1 MASKKMKK
9 ALALGLGVGLGAKFL
24 AGKARAASIAA
35 NEAKEAG
42 FANTSKKFDYITK
55 KKTPE
60 TFLGKVK
67 KATKKI
73 IKENINL
80 GPGINATSKKG
91 GTLAG
96 DYGEAF
102 SDEFGMPKGAKAGKM
117 IKAVTGVHVEV
128 ESRGNKLAR
137 PKKTKIY

>member
-1 MASKKMKK
+1 MASKKLKK
-9 ALALGLGVGLGAKFL
+9 ALAIGIGAGLGAKFL
-24 AGKARAASIAA
+24 AGKARAASIAT

-42 FANTSKKFDYITK
+42 FANTSKKFNYITK
-55 KKTPE
+55 KSKPVVGSFGE
-60 TFLGKVK
+60 RVK

-96 DYGEAF
+96 DYGNAF
-102 SDEFGMPKGAKAGKM
+102 GDGISGGAKAGKM
-117 IKAVTGVHVEV
+117 IKA
-128 ESRGNKLAR
+128 RGGKLVNLK
-137 PKKTKIY
+137 PTKLY

>member
-1 MASKKMKK
+1 M
-9 ALALGLGVGLGAKFL
+9 
-24 AGKARAASIAA
+24 
-35 NEAKEAG
+35 
-42 FANTSKKFDYITK
+42 
-55 KKTPE
+55 
-60 TFLGKVK
+60 GKVK

>member
-1 MASKKMKK
+1 MASKKLKK
-9 ALALGLGVGLGAKFL
+9 ALAIGIGAGLGAKFL
-24 AGKARAASIAA
+24 AGKARAASIAT
-35 NEAKEAG
+35 NDAKEAG
-42 FANTSKKFDYITK
+42 FAATGKKFNYITK
-55 KKTPE
+55 KKPNVGSFGE
-60 TFLGKVK
+60 RVK
-67 KATKKI
+67 RATKKI

-117 IKAVTGVHVEV
+117 IKA
-128 ESRGNKLAR
+128 RGGKLVNLK
-137 PKKTKIY
+137 PTKLY

>member
-24 AGKARAASIAA
+24 AGKARAASIAT

-42 FANTSKKFDYITK
+42 FCNMKKNYITK
-55 KKTPE
+55 KAKPNVGSFGE
-60 TFLGKVK
+60 RVK